1 MYLEVSIQD
10 YFWSSSDSEV
20 ENLKVHNEL
29 DKISPMSDEDWKTL
43 FQKWLEI
50 LQSDIPPAENYELS
64 LRLTGDREIQT
75 LNAQYRHQNQ
85 PTDVLAFAA
94 LEVNFPQPEEV
105 DSDLPLYLGD
115 IVISVETAF
124 RQAKQQKHLLITE
137 LAWLA
142 AHGFLH
148 LLGWDHPD
156 EKSLRQM
163 LEQQLILLDSVGIT
177 IGEQIIEKNILE
189 SE

>member
-1 MYLEVSIQD
+1 MYLEVNIQD
-10 YFWSSSDSEV
+10 CFWSSSQLEV
-20 ENLKVHNEL
+20 ASLKVHNEHEGIGL
-29 DKISPMSDEDWKTL
+29 ISAADWETW
-43 FQKWLEI
+43 FRKWLEI
-50 LQSDIPPAENYELS
+50 LQPDIPISQNYELS

-75 LNAQYRHQNQ
+75 LNSQYRHQDK

-94 LEVNFPQPEEV
+94 LEVNFPQPEVV
-105 DSDLPLYLGD
+105 DYTLPLYLGD
-115 IVISVETAF
+115 IVISIETAF
-124 RQAKQQKHLLITE
+124 RQATQQGHPLTTE

-163 LEQQLILLDSVGIT
+163 LKQQLFLLNSVDIT
-177 IGEQIIEKNILE
+177 IGEQITLENILE

>member
-1 MYLEVSIQD
+1 MYLEVNIQHC
-10 YFWSSSDSEV
+10 FWSSSQSEV
-20 ENLKVHNEL
+20 ENLKVHNEHQTNGP
-29 DKISPMSDEDWKTL
+29 ISAADWATW

-50 LQSDIPPAENYELS
+50 LQPNIPLSQNYELS

-75 LNAQYRHQNQ
+75 LNSQYRHQNQ

-94 LEVNFPQPEEV
+94 LEVDFPQPEEV
-105 DSDLPLYLGD
+105 DSSLPLYLGD
-115 IVISVETAF
+115 IIISVETAF
-124 RQAKQQKHLLITE
+124 RQAKQQGHLLTTE

-163 LEQQLILLDSVGIT
+163 LKQQLFLLNSVDIT
-177 IGEQIIEKNILE
+177 IEEQINLKNILD